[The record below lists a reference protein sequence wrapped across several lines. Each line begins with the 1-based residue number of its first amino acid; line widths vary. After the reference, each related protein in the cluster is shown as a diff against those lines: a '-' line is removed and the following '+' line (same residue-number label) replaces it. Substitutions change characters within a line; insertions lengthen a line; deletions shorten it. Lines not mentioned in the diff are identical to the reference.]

1 MHKIKQ
7 YKSSQRDPV
16 NHSFGDGA
24 KTNDK
29 QSTCHPNVTDQPTEM
44 DAVKQRLAVLEIK
57 LKALEE
63 KGRMKLSHERLLG
76 QCPVVGDSSVSFDAD
91 EVDNTYSYIHI
102 TDLSLLI
109 LNLQG

>member
-29 QSTCHPNVTDQPTEM
+29 QSACHPNTTDQPTEM
-44 DAVKQRLAVLEIK
+44 EKQQLAVLEIK
-57 LKALEE
+57 AKVLEE
-63 KGRMKLSHERLLG
+63 KGRMKLSH
-76 QCPVVGDSSVSFDAD
+76 
-91 EVDNTYSYIHI
+91 
-102 TDLSLLI
+102 
-109 LNLQG
+109 